1 MDYEDEYEAKK
12 EGNVLASENSCM
24 NIGKFVVEQ
33 TQTGS
38 SVKSSS
44 QELGM
49 QLVGPRQ
56 V

>member
-1 MDYEDEYEAKK
+1 MDYVDEYEAKK

-24 NIGKFVVEQ
+24 NIGKFFVEQ

-49 QLVGPRQ
+49 QLGGPRQ

>member
-1 MDYEDEYEAKK
+1 
-12 EGNVLASENSCM
+12 M
-24 NIGKFVVEQ
+24 NIGKFFVEQ

-49 QLVGPRQ
+49 QLGGQDRYEQDANPA
-56 V
+56 